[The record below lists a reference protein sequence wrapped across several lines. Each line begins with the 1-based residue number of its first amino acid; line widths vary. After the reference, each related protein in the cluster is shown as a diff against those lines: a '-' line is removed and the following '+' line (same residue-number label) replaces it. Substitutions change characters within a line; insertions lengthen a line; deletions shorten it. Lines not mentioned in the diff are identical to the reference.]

1 MSELKNFSDQAIVI
15 KRHNF
20 GEADR
25 IVTLFTLKHGKLVAV
40 AKGVRKSISRK
51 APHIEPFSYSNLYF
65 ATTRGMPII
74 TQAET
79 INSFN
84 HIRNNLQTT
93 RLAFHAIEVIDK
105 VIVEQQPQP
114 EAFHQL
120 LKLLDLLDQS
130 NLTTQTDQELALAQ
144 FHKDLLTDLGF
155 GLPKRQDAKSL
166 LDHIEYII
174 NRRLTASKYLS

>member
-1 MSELKNFSDQAIVI
+1 MSELKNFSDQAVVI

-40 AKGVRKSISRK
+40 AKGVRKSTSRK
-51 APHIEPFSYSNLYF
+51 APHIEPFSYSSLYF

-79 INSFN
+79 INSFD

-105 VIVEQQPQP
+105 IFVEQQSQP

-120 LKLLDLLDQS
+120 LKLLTLLDQS
-130 NLTTQTDQELALAQ
+130 NLITQTDQELALTQ
-144 FHKDLLTDLGF
+144 FHKDLLSDLGF
-155 GLPKRQDAKSL
+155 GMPKHQDAKSL
-166 LDHIEYII
+166 LDYIEHIID
-174 NRRLTASKYLS
+174 RRLTASKHLS